1 MIADSRAAGQRDNA
15 LPSLAHI
22 PHIIAASASAS
33 ASSSAATATTAGSA
47 YKLASSSSSSSSAS
61 ASQQRA
67 AVKRVRNIAVIAN
80 HHTNTVHIINTAA
93 APAATTDALSI
104 PAPAEPATTTHI
116 PPTQSFSLDPAAGE
130 RLASAAPLT
139 TLTNT
144 NTRTTYIPISHPKH
158 TLRAY
163 TELPSTSSSSS
174 SHQPPVQSQT
184 ILPSN
189 IFHSDPIDSLHIL
202 NTAELAVS
210 HAFSSRITLFQRP
223 NTDLPTAP
231 AIQHL
236 RTWAPPTT
244 NTDERRTI
252 THHFTLFDSTPA
264 LHLLRHSDP
273 SLINHERVSALVFRI
288 SSPALPEQKHINGN
302 GNAVKKGAPARGRKS
317 ALQLMDDLNALPV
330 EPPTLDP
337 NGALKLSTILIQST
351 DKDAAADDRVHFFQD
366 VVIPGLEGSTST
378 ERSSVLGASDVL
390 ACTLHPDG
398 NLAILTRAGTLR
410 LYQLT
415 LSSDAT
421 PLLSLNRTIHLNHFR
436 FPTPSS
442 LSKPATVLTL
452 DSTHLLLIGL
462 VALGGGGADG
472 SSNKKLKPR
481 VQAALV
487 DIALE
492 AVVAEADVSALLPP
506 HFSLPGLVSAQAA
519 IAMDEDKDGDGDDSS
534 PVGIQDPG
542 LSISAIRSAGSQVV
556 VVLNTVP
563 LPTTSSTSAGRRTSK
578 GASTSQH
585 STSIVL
591 PYTLPPHS
599 SVRHVLGR
607 AELTARW
614 IRRVE
619 GGGDAATDG
628 QKEKGEKKRR
638 GGKHPKENGHAQSH
652 AHAHASDVNGFPIT
666 SPPTPAPAP
675 VATLAQLRASSD
687 WEGVLRALRTRPD
700 LSEDELVQSLF
711 ALLPR
716 GGASLGSYLR
726 AFLPLPLSR
735 PLVRV
740 ALKRHF
746 RLSGKDG
753 DGDGDGDEV
762 VGGVVVLAEVLC
774 GWVEEWGRVPLH
786 RSGWV
791 EEKGSGGKETKL
803 PLPRLDEIILLL
815 TDLLDT
821 FFPTLLSSSLSSPQA
836 QTTLDKMHT
845 ALAAHSAHLSS
856 LSLLLGPLR
865 AFAVLEADR
874 VRAGVRGDGVVLESE
889 DEDGEGG
896 VHPALRD
903 RSRSRSAKMRSKA
916 KAKGKGKD
924 KAGMKAQEAAGL
936 LVQVQ
941 VQVQA
946 RSMTG
951 GGDVYVP
958 VQDGAGRMKRRMMQE
973 ASLLVGEYAV
983 EVLEF

>member
-22 PHIIAASASAS
+22 PHIIAASASA
-33 ASSSAATATTAGSA
+33 
-47 YKLASSSSSSSSAS
+47 
-61 ASQQRA
+61 
-67 AVKRVRNIAVIAN
+67 
-80 HHTNTVHIINTAA
+80 
-93 APAATTDALSI
+93 
-104 PAPAEPATTTHI
+104 
-116 PPTQSFSLDPAAGE
+116 
-130 RLASAAPLT
+130 
-139 TLTNT
+139 
-144 NTRTTYIPISHPKH
+144 TTYIPISHPKH

-753 DGDGDGDEV
+753 DGDGDEV

-889 DEDGEGG
+889 DEDEDGEGG